1 MISKLKSRKV
11 VALITAMLFTAV
23 LILPVLVACN
33 NNNDSG
39 EATYT
44 YNEYISQSPRSWNT
58 HNATTD
64 TDTYIQGYTE
74 IGLYDFTLSE
84 DRTTYAFVDEM
95 ATGDPVDVTSRY
107 AGRYGIAA
115 NESGKA
121 WEITL
126 NPDATWENGTAITA

>member
-1 MISKLKSRKV
+1 MISKIKSRKV

-95 ATGDPVDVTSRY
+95 ATGDPST
-107 AGRYGIAA
+107 
-115 NESGKA
+115 
-121 WEITL
+121 
-126 NPDATWENGTAITA
+126 